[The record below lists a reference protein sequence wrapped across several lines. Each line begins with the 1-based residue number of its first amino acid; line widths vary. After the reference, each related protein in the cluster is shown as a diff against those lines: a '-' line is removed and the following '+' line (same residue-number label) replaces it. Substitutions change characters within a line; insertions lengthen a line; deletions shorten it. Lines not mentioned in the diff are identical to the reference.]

1 MKKIVFNDSRQIEV
15 QSVTESDGVL
25 HVRMI
30 LVTSESLKALFGDA
44 FATQRMTYFENQ
56 QQIATYENYTQFK
69 YIKEETGG
77 VLEVEMRQTAAD
89 TDERLE
95 NLEETT
101 RQQAEELKKVK
112 EEIESGVPGVD
123 PDLMNASF
131 VVAKYNAQTLPDD
144 KALEAKAIYETWE
157 WLVEKKF
164 TAKEADYK
172 FTYDNVLYKT
182 IKPEQEFQAQWIPG
196 QGTESIFTRIDEE
209 HTGTKE
215 DPIPYHVN
223 MEVFK
228 DKYYTEDGILYKCTR
243 DSGQALHNKASEL
256 VGHYFEVAQ

>member
-15 QSVTESDGVL
+15 QSVAESDGVL
-25 HVRMI
+25 HIRMI
-30 LVTSESLKALFGDA
+30 LVTSESLKALFGDT

-56 QQIATYENYTQFK
+56 QQIAVYENYTQFQ

-77 VLEVEMRQTAAD
+77 VFEVEMRQTEAD

-95 NLEETT
+95 SLEETT

-123 PDLMNASF
+123 PDLMHASF

-144 KALEAKAIYETWE
+144 KALEAKAIYEKFND
-157 WLVEKKF
+157 LVKAGYTAKTKGFKF
-164 TAKEADYK
+164 THE
-172 FTYDNVLYKT
+172 NILYKT
-182 IKPEQEFQAQWIPG
+182 AQDNLTFQAQHIPG
-196 QGTESIFTRIDEE
+196 TGTESLYTRIDEA
-209 HTGTKE
+209 HKGTKE